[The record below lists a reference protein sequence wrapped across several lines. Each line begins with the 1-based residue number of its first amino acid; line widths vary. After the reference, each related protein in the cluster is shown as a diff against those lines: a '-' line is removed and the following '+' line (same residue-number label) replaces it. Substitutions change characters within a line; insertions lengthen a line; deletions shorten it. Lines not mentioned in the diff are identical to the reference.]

1 MSQTLK
7 VRVLLATLLV
17 MAPSLALCQDADSPP
32 GREKTAKAKP
42 EDETADSHA
51 VDASE
56 DNYRRFMELK
66 DDRIKRSDLPLAAYE
81 APTDPQRLGT
91 LPAASQKHLR
101 NLLREV
107 ILENGQWTPEAA
119 KAEHPYV
126 PSEAAVKDPQLRRR
140 EASAWDEL
148 LEKYNEREA
157 ENYARDQAARSAQQG
172 RDQEKG
178 AKAGGGKEGQPATSA
193 ANAAAGSEQREQRDG
208 YAPPDGDDD
217 ADSTAGVS
225 ESALEFLRR
234 NQPGA
239 LAGAT
244 SPDPGGQRPSAAS
257 QAQSAQAASTQ
268 SAQPSAAAQ
277 SQSEPAASQQAP
289 AQQDQSASQQASAQQ
304 SQSASQQASAQPSQS
319 ASQQASAQQDQSV
332 SQQASAQQS
341 QDGDKNNDSEKS
353 EREKTKKA
361 VEFDVQARD
370 TLSVKDLVNAR
381 GVSVPEPADKTPGAP
396 PGKDDDGQ

>member
-7 VRVLLATLLV
+7 VRILLATVLAL
-17 MAPSLALCQDADSPP
+17 APPLALCQDADSAP
-32 GREKTAKAKP
+32 GSEKTAGAKP
-42 EDETADSHA
+42 KDETADSRA

-91 LPAASQKHLR
+91 LPEASQKHLR

-107 ILENGQWTPEAA
+107 ILENGQWTPEVA

-157 ENYARDQAARSAQQG
+157 ENYARNQAARSAQQG
-172 RDQEKG
+172 RDKG
-178 AKAGGGKEGQPATSA
+178 KGEKAGGGKEGQQAASA
-193 ANAAAGSEQREQRDG
+193 SKAAAGSEQRERRDG
-208 YAPPDGDDD
+208 YAPADSDDD

-234 NQPGA
+234 NHSGA
-239 LAGAT
+239 LSGAT
-244 SPDPGGQRPSAAS
+244 SRGEGGQRQSAAS

-268 SAQPSAAAQ
+268 SAPQSAASQ
-277 SQSEPAASQQAP
+277 SQNEQAASQQAS
-289 AQQDQSASQQASAQQ
+289 AQQNQSASQQASAQQ
-304 SQSASQQASAQPSQS
+304 SQSASQQASAQ
-319 ASQQASAQQDQSV
+319 
-332 SQQASAQQS
+332 QS
-341 QDGDKNNDSEKS
+341 QDGDKDNDSEKS
-353 EREKTKKA
+353 EHEKTKKT
-361 VEFDVQARD
+361 VEFEVQSKD

-381 GVSVPEPADKTPGAP
+381 GVSVPKPANETLVAP
-396 PGKDDDGQ
+396 SGKDDDGQ